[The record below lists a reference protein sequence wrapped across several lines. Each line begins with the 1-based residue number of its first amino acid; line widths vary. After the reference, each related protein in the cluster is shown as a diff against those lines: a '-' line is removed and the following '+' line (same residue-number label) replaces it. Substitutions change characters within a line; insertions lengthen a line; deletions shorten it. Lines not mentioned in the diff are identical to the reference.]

1 MIMMTLMM
9 MIMIIM
15 TMMIMIIMMIMM
27 MMMVMMT
34 MMMIIMIVTRGQHP
48 WSFTGRTG
56 PQPDGGESCLAILN
70 NVYRSVYS
78 VQVYRSVQR

>member
-27 MMMVMMT
+27 MMTMMM

-70 NVYRSVYS
+70 NVYRSV
-78 VQVYRSVQR
+78 QR